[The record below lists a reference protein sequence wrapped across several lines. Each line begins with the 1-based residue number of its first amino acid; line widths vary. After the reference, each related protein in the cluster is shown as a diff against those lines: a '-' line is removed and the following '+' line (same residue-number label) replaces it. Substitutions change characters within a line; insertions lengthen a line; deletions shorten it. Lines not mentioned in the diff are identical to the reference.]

1 MRLINEYLRKI
12 KEAIYGEEVRG
23 SIHDAIEQCYKDAT
37 GHPDSVAAV
46 VEEMNIE
53 RKRLDNLFT
62 NGTAQTQE
70 VGKTIA
76 TTSQGSKTKINFSD
90 SNVIYTSAFD
100 TVKISDSSFARIDE
114 DDGSPLQI
122 LKEGLYYLN
131 ASVEIKSEE
140 STIPP
145 TAYMILLEMTDE
157 QYNKIGSPIRRII
170 DFPPNP
176 TFTIERQQISYLFKV
191 EKTTNLRFIVSSIA
205 DTSDKL
211 AFSIDDIMLAA
222 IDWKGK
228 QSADLSELHDLRI
241 VDGEAYDT
249 AGEATRTQFANLK
262 EFSRELTNDV
272 SEKLL
277 GIQNLALINK
287 LSNSDGF
294 VIYQSASER
303 NKIFVKNVSA
313 KVQFRRTLASL
324 SVYEKSQYYT
334 DAERLVAGGK
344 YIVFGVTS
352 DVRIKFLDE
361 NGAIIDDTVF
371 CNYTVQNFT
380 IPESCTKLE
389 IYIESY
395 DTEIFLNVFICKYYE
410 KTVQQ
415 QINSLNDKID
425 AMQQIITKLVT
436 APTLTAD
443 TNGKLQITE
452 NEEG

>member
-1 MRLINEYLRKI
+1 MISDYLKKI
-12 KEAIYGEEVRG
+12 KEAIYGEEVRS

-37 GHPDSVAAV
+37 GHPDSVAATV
-46 VEEMNIE
+46 KEIGEVS
-53 RKRLDNLFT
+53 KRIDNLIAT
-62 NGTAQTQE
+62 GTAQSQE

-76 TTSQGSKTKINFSD
+76 TTLQGSKTKINFSD

-100 TVKISDSSFARIDE
+100 TVKISDSLFARIDE

-140 STIPP
+140 STISA
-145 TAYMILLEMTDE
+145 TAYMILLEMIDE
-157 QYNKIGSPIRRII
+157 QYNKIGSPIRRVI

-191 EKTTNLRFIVSSIA
+191 EKTTNLRFVVSSIA

-211 AFSIDDIMLAA
+211 TFSIDDITLTAL
-222 IDWKGK
+222 DWKGK

-241 VDGEAYDT
+241 GADSTVYGS

-262 EFSRELTNDV
+262 EFSRELTSDV

-352 DVRIKFLDE
+352 DVSIKFLNK

-380 IPESCTKLE
+380 IPEGCARLE
-389 IYIESY
+389 VYIESY
-395 DTEIFLNVFICKYYE
+395 DAEIFLNVFICKYYE
-410 KTVQQ
+410 KTMQQ

-436 APTLTAD
+436 ASTLTAD
-443 TNGKLQITE
+443 TNGNLQITE